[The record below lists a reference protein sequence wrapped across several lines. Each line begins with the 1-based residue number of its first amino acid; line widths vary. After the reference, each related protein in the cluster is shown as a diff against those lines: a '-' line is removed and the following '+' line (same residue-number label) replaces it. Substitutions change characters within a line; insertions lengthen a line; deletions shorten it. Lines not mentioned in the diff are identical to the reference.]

1 MSASVSCG
9 LSGDELAQEAEYIR
23 TLEAE
28 RRASLK
34 PLALHFLARL
44 QERGTTPADS
54 ETWARKMVTAWA
66 DARVSLDRARNTYA
80 LAAVR
85 DGGGRA
91 AAVEEFQ
98 GLLRAGA
105 ERAAPERGG
114 AAADPEAL
122 SMAARLAA
130 DYFSALPEVV
140 LSVRHVPEW
149 IDDFDL
155 EGILEP
161 EELNDRDR
169 RAEALVALVAAP
181 AARAA
186 EKKRLREEE
195 EAKRRKE
202 SPETLSDDDDDI
214 LVLGNLD
221 APAAAAAAAPPSP
234 STSSAA
240 RMPAYQR
247 TSFAGTP
254 AGGGSGGASGGGRS
268 GALAGMARVE
278 RAFAWKLAQ
287 RHPSWPAQRSARAAR
302 AYASALAE
310 AGLTYSRLLKTYCER
325 RELLGPEDDLVEW
338 RKEMFKVVFNR

>member
-186 EKKRLREEE
+186 EKKRLRGEE
-195 EAKRRKE
+195 EAKKRKE
-202 SPETLSDDDDDI
+202 SSESLSDDDDV

-221 APAAAAAAAPPSP
+221 ATAAAAAPPVP
-234 STSSAA
+234 SASSAA
-240 RMPAYQR
+240 RMPTYQR

-254 AGGGSGGASGGGRS
+254 AGGGSGGGGS

-278 RAFAWKLAQ
+278 KAFAWKLAQ

-302 AYASALAE
+302 VYASALAD
-310 AGLTYSRLLKTYCER
+310 AGLTYSRLLKIYCER

-338 RKEMFKVVFNR
+338 RKEMFKIVFKK